1 MANLPSHWVE
11 IQAPMDAAPSI
22 QPGPE
27 VPHEAGGEVI
37 HFRKKKY
44 GHLELRIRESF
55 QLI

>member
-37 HFRKKKY
+37 HFRQKKY